1 MAADVHSKGVT
12 WDTPNG
18 SLAPVGY
25 LPNSR
30 SESPTPGLVEG
41 TEPGASQER
50 AMFVHTQSFE
60 DLTADVEL
68 TGSQTEEVEEREE
81 EQQRGEGKGDGA
93 GGGGEG
99 EVEEEPKQEVQA
111 VVREKEED
119 VTSETWRLH
128 KKHVF
133 VLSEAGKPIYTRYG
147 SEEALSTTMGVLMA
161 LVSFVEAAKNVI
173 LSIHADGFRVVFLR
187 KSPLVLVC
195 VSRTGQS
202 DGELW
207 RELHYVYYQILS
219 LLTLPQLQRVFQ
231 QRQSFDLRRLL
242 AGSERV
248 TAGLL
253 RLLETDAGLMLNATM
268 SLPLCSTTRN
278 IVCTSLQ
285 AASSKNLVFSVLL
298 AGNRLVALIRK
309 KEQHL
314 HHTDLHLLSNLAAS
328 SSSFRQGEAWTP
340 VCLPKFNASG
350 FFHAH
355 ISYLEPASDLCL
367 ILVSTDREDF
377 FNLSDCKQR
386 FLERLKKR
394 NAYQTLQEALISPTY
409 PASQVGIPEL
419 WHFVYKSKSSGL
431 YTSPEMTVPYHTEE
445 EQERLMEMYRYLH
458 SRLHHPTRPLRS
470 IYRCTHTEN
479 LLAWSTS
486 GFELY
491 LCFSPLATKSLA
503 VSAVTKLLKWIRKE
517 EDRLFI
523 LNSLTY

>member
-1 MAADVHSKGVT
+1 MAAIVHSKGVT

-18 SLAPVGY
+18 NLAPAER
-25 LPNSR
+25 LQNER

-60 DLTADVEL
+60 DLTAEVEL
-68 TGSQTEEVEEREE
+68 NEAGRLESEEALEKTETQAGEVAGGADAREQQQQEE
-81 EQQRGEGKGDGA
+81 EK
-93 GGGGEG
+93 
-99 EVEEEPKQEVQA
+99 VHPLVK
-111 VVREKEED
+111 EKNED
-119 VTSETWRLH
+119 VTSEAWRSH

-147 SEEALSTTMGVLMA
+147 SEEALSTTMGVMMA
-161 LVSFVEAAKNVI
+161 LVSVVEVEKNAI
-173 LSIHADGFRVVFLR
+173 RSIHADGFRVVFLR

-195 VSRTGQS
+195 VSRSCQS

-253 RLLETDAGLMLNATM
+253 RSLETDAGLMLNATM
-268 SLPLCSTTRN
+268 SLPLCSAKRN
-278 IVCTSLQ
+278 AVCASLQ
-285 AASSKNLVFSVLL
+285 AASAKNLVFSVLL
-298 AGNRLVALIRK
+298 AGSRLVALIRK

-314 HHTDLHLLSNLAAS
+314 HHTDLHLLANLASS
-328 SSSFRQGEAWTP
+328 SSSFRQGEGWTP

-355 ISYLEPASDLCL
+355 ISYLEPTSDLCL

-377 FNLSDCKQR
+377 FNLSECKQR

-394 NAYQTLQEALISPTY
+394 NGYEGLLEAVRSPTY
-409 PASQVGIPEL
+409 PVSQVGIPDL

-431 YTSPEMTVPYHTEE
+431 YTSPEMSVPYHTEQQ
-445 EQERLMEMYRYLH
+445 QERIMDLYRYLH
-458 SRLHHPTRPLRS
+458 SRLHHTTRPLRS
-470 IYRCTHTEN
+470 IYRCTDTEN

-491 LCFSPLATKSLA
+491 LCFSPLATKA
-503 VSAVTKLLKWIRKE
+503 VAVAAVTKLLKWIRKE

>member
-1 MAADVHSKGVT
+1 MRQFQPRAFYI
-12 WDTPNG
+12 
-18 SLAPVGY
+18 LAVDRLLFFPF
-25 LPNSR
+25 
-30 SESPTPGLVEG
+30 SP
-41 TEPGASQER
+41 S
-50 AMFVHTQSFE
+50 
-60 DLTADVEL
+60 
-68 TGSQTEEVEEREE
+68 
-81 EQQRGEGKGDGA
+81 
-93 GGGGEG
+93 
-99 EVEEEPKQEVQA
+99 
-111 VVREKEED
+111 
-119 VTSETWRLH
+119 
-128 KKHVF
+128 
-133 VLSEAGKPIYTRYG
+133 
-147 SEEALSTTMGVLMA
+147 
-161 LVSFVEAAKNVI
+161 
-173 LSIHADGFRVVFLR
+173 DGFRVVFLR
-187 KSPLVLVC
+187 KTPLVLVC
-195 VSRTGQS
+195 VSRSGQS

-268 SLPLCSTTRN
+268 SLPLCGTTRN

-328 SSSFRQGEAWTP
+328 SSSFRQGEGWTP

-394 NAYQTLQEALISPTY
+394 NAYQALQEALHSPTY
-409 PASQVGIPEL
+409 PVSQVGIPEL

-431 YTSPEMTVPYHTEE
+431 YT
-445 EQERLMEMYRYLH
+445 R
-458 SRLHHPTRPLRS
+458 
-470 IYRCTHTEN
+470 
-479 LLAWSTS
+479 
-486 GFELY
+486 
-491 LCFSPLATKSLA
+491 
-503 VSAVTKLLKWIRKE
+503 
-517 EDRLFI
+517 
-523 LNSLTY
+523 